1 MEKRNLFFKVA
12 ILISSITLLS
22 GCGTNSFAN
31 NVEVN
36 TYNVSENAR
45 SIQTFS
51 SEINNPSSFEE
62 TNDDL
67 DVTMVSYSK
76 TNLTQTIQF
85 RVEISE
91 YAEDDPNY
99 YIGYYGKDYNYP
111 AYLSGTYSNEDGET
125 FEFNSEIL
133 KQSAHG
139 LGSNLG
145 LDYFSSYCDVEVPYD
160 CTLNLE
166 TIELKNIFKVE
177 FEYDEDGVIKSSAPD
192 FDTNYFYELNTTK
205 VTKRELSNVLDCTF
219 VEFSSYNNY
228 LSVRAKFDNFGKE
241 TYPLLSSTTKKLYE
255 SNLDNIESGVVK
267 IRTRL
272 SIGADTYLRIY
283 KNNEDYIDLK
293 NASGDLKFFEDVNY
307 GIFLI
312 EDLTKDDVKNFL
324 IYGAS
329 VSVELFNT
337 TTSKI
342 VPRSTVTTRYGLID
356 FKMQNVFNSDNTIA
370 ISAIDSSKYTNYSA
384 IFIIFSVIFL
394 VVYVGVAIGYYFY
407 LKKKDSKSEFK
418 VLNNKN
424 FIKVGILG
432 FIFLGSLLVD
442 ILYINARTNLLK
454 NSLTV
459 YNPLDWVIMLTSV
472 IVICLG
478 GYFIKYFWTAYK
490 DHKEKVAREKLNLNA
505 DKDDDGTN

>member
-22 GCGTNSFAN
+22 GCGTSSFKN

-36 TYNVSENAR
+36 TYKASENLK
-45 SIQTFS
+45 SIQAFS
-51 SEINNPSSFEE
+51 NENNTPTSNEE

-67 DVTMVSYSK
+67 DVTMVAFSK

-99 YIGYYGKDYNYP
+99 YIGYYGKDYTYA
-111 AYLSGTYSNEDGET
+111 AYLSGTYSNKDGKT

-160 CTLNLE
+160 CTLNLN
-166 TIELKNIFKVE
+166 TIKLKNIFKVD
-177 FEYDEDGVIKSSAPD
+177 FEYDESGVIKSSKPD
-192 FDTNYFYELNTTK
+192 FDTVYYYELNTAKT
-205 VTKRELSNVLDCTF
+205 VKRDLSNILDCTF

-228 LSVRAKFDNFGKE
+228 LSIRAKFDNFGKE
-241 TYPLLSSTTKKLYE
+241 NYASLSATTKKLYE
-255 SNLDNIESGVVK
+255 SNLESIESGDVK

-272 SIGADTYLRIY
+272 SIGADTYLRIFKDTENY
-283 KNNEDYIDLK
+283 VDLK
-293 NASGDLKFFEDVNY
+293 STSGDLKFFEDTNY

-312 EDLTKDDVKNFL
+312 EDLNKNDVKNFL

-356 FKMQNVFNSDNTIA
+356 LKMQNIFNSDNSVA
-370 ISAIDSSKYTNYSA
+370 INAVSSDKYTNYSILFV
-384 IFIIFSVIFL
+384 IFSIIFV
-394 VVYVGVAIGYYFY
+394 VVYVGCAIGYYFL
-407 LKKKDSKSEFK
+407 LKKKDAKSEFK

-424 FIKVGILG
+424 FVKVGILG
-432 FIFLGSLLVD
+432 FIFLGSLLID
-442 ILYINARTNLLK
+442 ILYINARTTLIN

-490 DHKEKVAREKLNLNA
+490 DHKEKVARERLNLNA